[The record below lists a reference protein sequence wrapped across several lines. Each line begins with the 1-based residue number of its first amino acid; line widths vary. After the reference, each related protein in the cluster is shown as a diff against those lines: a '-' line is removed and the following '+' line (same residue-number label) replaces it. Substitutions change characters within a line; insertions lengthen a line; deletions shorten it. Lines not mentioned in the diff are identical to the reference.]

1 MVDPTALSEL
11 RGRSAAQPSRIFSA
25 NVMILCIHIIS
36 CQLDLLT
43 PRCVWSG
50 LKEPN
55 CILLQLLLS
64 YRRPSHF
71 WFWSVGSPQTWT
83 LRDIFWSLRSVYD
96 TSLNV
101 SGFGQKR
108 WKLYS
113 TILFTV
119 LMMQSWET
127 CFLCHYFETY
137 SLTDFCE
144 TFSKISFFWRN
155 VLHNFDKNEWS
166 LKYV

>member
-71 WFWSVGSPQTWT
+71 WFWSAVLSSNLNITRY
-83 LRDIFWSLRSVYD
+83 LLIIKSVYD

>member
-1 MVDPTALSEL
+1 MLWSFAYISLAVNLIYWLQGVSGQDWKSQIAYYCNFFWVTVDLP
-11 RGRSAAQPSRIFSA
+11 
-25 NVMILCIHIIS
+25 IS
-36 CQLDLLT
+36 DSDLL
-43 PRCVWSG
+43 
-50 LKEPN
+50 
-55 CILLQLLLS
+55 
-64 YRRPSHF
+64 F
-71 WFWSVGSPQTWT
+71 SPQTWT

-144 TFSKISFFWRN
+144 TFSKISFFFGEMFYIT
-155 VLHNFDKNEWS
+155 LTKMNEVWNMFNIAPFPPETS
-166 LKYV
+166 STM